1 MTCSVTSWM
10 RCRFYWK
17 APRLWIFPSPLSS
30 LRDTDMHRLL
40 CYLKSGWRLAF
51 YKEMR
56 SRALRIPELHRNI
69 FRSGMTGGHAPE
81 RGSSR
86 GATSHAPRCLQTGG
100 RSWQMT
106 KKQGQCPRWVSMFAL
121 GTREPASMTSSSPCD
136 LTQTCLLL
144 SYQEGRRRSL
154 RMSVQGHWSM
164 SIIPNSNVFFL
175 LSKITLLCCKFPP
188 PPSYKRFKS
197 MPPPG
202 SQLLLIFNI
211 FCLIY

>member
-1 MTCSVTSWM
+1 MLFFLVSFVISISAYFLHGFPLQTSVFLIFLIFKTYFCSEPLFLCVCIWHLVCQHMTCSVTSWM

-106 KKQGQCPRWVSMFAL
+106 KKQGKLPGCFHARPGNSESTCMSR
-121 GTREPASMTSSSPCD
+121 SSLCD
-136 LTQTCLLL
+136 LT
-144 SYQEGRRRSL
+144 
-154 RMSVQGHWSM
+154 
-164 SIIPNSNVFFL
+164 
-175 LSKITLLCCKFPP
+175 
-188 PPSYKRFKS
+188 
-197 MPPPG
+197 
-202 SQLLLIFNI
+202 
-211 FCLIY
+211 